1 MYKHLFNKVIVVFSI
16 MITLVFLTSTI
27 QAAPVLSMA
36 PSGESPTNNDFY
48 LAVNTFDTFTIDI
61 YFDLPTSEYPSATY
75 NGMYATSFN
84 LNFDPN
90 YLEVNNTSY
99 NTAAFEDS
107 TFSNII
113 VYSNYID
120 FAPLDNFGTGFDGQF
135 LVGSVTFNAKSSL
148 GTTYLTTSDTN
159 PSIAGDFYTQ
169 NFTSLDSS
177 VLFKTGEI
185 EISEVPIPGALWL
198 LGSGLIGMVG
208 IRRKL
213 GKS

>member
-1 MYKHLFNKVIVVFSI
+1 MYKHLFNKIIVACTI
-16 MITLVFLTSTI
+16 MVTLVFLTSTI

-36 PSGESPTNNDFY
+36 PSGQSATNNDFY
-48 LAVNTFDTFTIDI
+48 LAVNTLDTFTIDI

-75 NGMYATSFN
+75 DGMYATNFN

-107 TFSNII
+107 TFTNI
-113 VYSNYID
+113 VVHSNYIN
-120 FAPLDNFGTGFDGQF
+120 FGLLDEFGTGFDGQF
-135 LVGSVTFNAKSSL
+135 LLGSATFNAKSTL

-159 PSIAGDFYTQ
+159 PSVPGDFYTQ
-169 NFTSLDSS
+169 NFTSIDTS
-177 VLFKTGEI
+177 VLFKSGEI
-185 EISEVPIPGALWL
+185 EISEVPIPGAVWL
-198 LGSGLIGMVG
+198 LGSGVIGIIG

-213 GKS
+213 SKS